1 MDETDLRALGALLR
15 RHREGRGLTQETLA
29 EQAGGD
35 LSVSTISNIERG
47 RTRPYRHT
55 LEALCQAL
63 ELTRGEHA
71 ALLRAW
77 QARPTAASIS
87 APALDNPG
95 VAPPPAP
102 SAPSALPAPLTPLIG
117 REREE
122 AAVVHLLR
130 QPDVRLLILTGPGGV
145 GKTRLA
151 QQVAAGQGDAFDDGV
166 VTVGLAPLRD
176 PALVIP
182 TLARALDVRDAG
194 EQPLGERLVA
204 HLREKELLL
213 LLDNCEQVADAA
225 PELAALLGA
234 CPRLRV
240 LATSRAALRVRG
252 EQEFAVPPL
261 ALPDPTQVADPV
273 ALAQVPAVALFV
285 RRVQAAQPDF
295 ALTAANA
302 ATVAE
307 ICRRLDGLPL
317 ALELAATRV
326 KLLPPAALLA
336 RLDRRLE
343 VLTGGARDLPAR
355 QQTLR
360 ATLAGSYDLLDAD
373 AQALFRRLAVFAGGC
388 TLDAAEAVCRGQTIA
403 GGEDRAADSGQTL
416 TALGAL
422 ADHSLV
428 RLDAGDPASEGDE
441 ESRLSML
448 ETIREYA
455 TERLTASGEEA
466 EAWRRHAAYY
476 LALAE
481 AAEPFLLGPQQV
493 TWLARLA
500 RERDNL
506 RAALRWAR
514 ESGESEVGL
523 RIAGAL
529 WRFWRLHG
537 YVSEGRGWLD
547 ALLARGDT
555 EGGPTRSAAGAKAL
569 RIAGNL
575 AFFQGDYE
583 RAWALYGDSG
593 RLYDALGDE
602 EGRAGTLHNL
612 ALVASVRGEDER
624 AWALYEESLRLARRA
639 EAGESVVTVALCNMG
654 NLARQRGEDERARA
668 LLEEG
673 LALCRRRGDVLEIA
687 MVLADLAD
695 LLRAQDDAEGAMDR
709 YRESLAL
716 CGAAS
721 YARVVA
727 QCLEGVAAVAAARG
741 RPECAARLAG
751 AAAALRQ
758 RDGMPPDPAGRVDYE
773 RTVSATRVALDDDA
787 FAAMWTQGQALSPEQ
802 AVAEAYGDTEA
813 PPVNDS

>member
-1 MDETDLRALGALLR
+1 MNDTDLLALGALLR
-15 RHREGRGLTQETLA
+15 RHRERRGLTQEALA
-29 EQAGGD
+29 ERAGAA
-35 LSVSTISNIERG
+35 LSVTTISNIERG

-55 LEALCQAL
+55 LEALCRAL
-63 ELTRGEHA
+63 DLTTTERA
-71 ALLRAW
+71 ALLAAW
-77 QARPTAASIS
+77 RARPQPTPAAAGAAVGAS
-87 APALDNPG
+87 AAVEAAEPAL
-95 VAPPPAP
+95 P
-102 SAPSALPAPLTPLIG
+102 SLPAPLTPLIG

-122 AAVVHLLR
+122 AAIAHLLR
-130 QPDVRLLILTGPGGV
+130 QPDVRLLTLTGPGGV

-151 QQVAAGQGDAFDDGV
+151 QQAAAGQGDAFADGV
-166 VTVGLAPLRD
+166 VTVALAPLRD
-176 PALVIP
+176 PVLVLPTIAQALG
-182 TLARALDVRDAG
+182 VRDAG
-194 EQPLGERLVA
+194 EQLLWERLVA
-204 HLREKELLL
+204 HLRDKNLLL

-225 PELAALLGA
+225 PELAILLGA
-234 CPRLRV
+234 CPGLRV

-252 EQEFAVPPL
+252 EQEVAVPPL
-261 ALPDPTQVADPV
+261 ALPAVGLVDPE
-273 ALAQVPAVALFV
+273 ALAGAPAVALFV
-285 RRVQAAQPDF
+285 RRVQAAQPGF
-295 ALTAANA
+295 ALTTANA
-302 ATVAE
+302 AAVAE

-336 RLDRRLE
+336 RLDHRLA

-388 TLDAAEAVCRGQTIA
+388 TLDAAEAVYRGQTIA
-403 GGEDRAADSGQTL
+403 GEEDRAADSGQTL

-466 EAWRRHAAYY
+466 EARRRHAAYY

-555 EGGPTRSAAGAKAL
+555 EGGPARSAARAKAL

-593 RLYDALGDE
+593 HLYDALGDE

-624 AWALYEESLRLARRA
+624 AWALYEESLRLARCA

-654 NLARQRGEDERARA
+654 NLARRRGEDERARA

-673 LALCRRRGDVLEIA
+673 LALCRRRGDILEIA

-741 RPECAARLAG
+741 RPERAARLAG

-758 RDGMPPDPAGRVDYE
+758 RDGMPPTPLGASTTSGPCPRRAWRSTTRRSPPRGRG
-773 RTVSATRVALDDDA
+773 
-787 FAAMWTQGQALSPEQ
+787 GQALSPEQ
-802 AVAEAYGDTEA
+802 AVADAGGI
-813 PPVNDS
+813 VLNHS